1 MAYPAKPTGNDILPF
16 NTVFAQNNG
25 SKTAMTSNEILD
37 GYNNDGDIETALTSI
52 PDANRF
58 NMFWYQTHNTIKWIV
73 GYIEELY
80 RAKFDKTGGT
90 VTGNISMGSRK
101 ITTSYVPVDGTDLTN
116 KDYVDKAIAGGMWL
130 GEIKQLAYPRIPTLP
145 AGVEILPCDGRA
157 LSRTTYSSLFSLI
170 GTTFGAG
177 NGSTTFNIPDYRGV
191 VIRGWD
197 GGSGRDAG
205 RDFGTI
211 QQGGVP
217 QHSHELSGTTSD
229 QSNSHTHTRGTMN
242 IAGGIDAWTAHS
254 GASIGTRN
262 ATGAFFSTGYGR
274 IISRL
279 ETGAGSLG
287 IGFDASRSW
296 TGNTSGASQ
305 GHTHTLTGTT
315 TTVSNPQYQNIN
327 EVRMINANAYFYIR
341 VK

>member
-1 MAYPAKPTGNDILPF
+1 MVYPVKPSGNNILPF
-16 NTVFAQNNG
+16 DTIFADNND
-25 SKTAMTSNEILD
+25 SKIAMTSSEILD
-37 GYNNDGDIETALTSI
+37 GYNNDGDIETALTST

-80 RAKFDKTGGT
+80 NAKFDKTGGT
-90 VTGNISMGSRK
+90 ITGNISMGSRK
-101 ITTSYVPVDGTDLTN
+101 ITTSYTPVDGTDLTN

-130 GEIKQLAYPRIPTLP
+130 GEIKQLAYPSIPTLP
-145 AGVEILPCDGRA
+145 SGVEILPCDGRE

-170 GTTFGAG
+170 GVTFGAG

-197 GGSGRDAG
+197 GGSGRDPERA
-205 RDFGTI
+205 FGTI

-217 QHSHELSGTTSD
+217 QHSHQLTATTSD

-242 IAGGIDAWTAHS
+242 IVAGGGMWESYSQNDFS
-254 GASIGTRN
+254 GAFYRSPN
-262 ATGAFFSTGYGR
+262 KGYW
-274 IISRL
+274 
-279 ETGAGSLG
+279 GSNGDLDRDNYAML
-287 IGFDASRSW
+287 FDASRSW

-315 TTVSNPQYQNIN
+315 TTVDNPQYKSIN

>member
-1 MAYPAKPTGNDILPF
+1 MSYPIKPSGNDILPF
-16 NTVFAQNNG
+16 DTIFAENNS
-25 SKTAMTSNEILD
+25 SKTAMTSGEILD

-58 NMFWYQTHNTIKWIV
+58 NMFWYQAHNTIKWLV
-73 GYIEELY
+73 GYVEELFS
-80 RAKFDKTGGT
+80 AKFDKTGGII
-90 VTGNISMGSRK
+90 TGNISMGSRK
-101 ITTSYVPVDGTDLTN
+101 ITTSYIPVDGVDLTN
-116 KDYVDKAIAGGMWL
+116 KEYVDKAIAGGMWL

-205 RDFGTI
+205 RAFGTI

-229 QSNSHTHTRGTMN
+229 QSNSHTHDRGTMN
-242 IAGGIDAWTAHS
+242 ITGNFPLNSEQGYL
-254 GASIGTRN
+254 G
-262 ATGAFFSTGYGR
+262 GAFYRSTTGNKVGFGGYAQ
-274 IISRL
+274 
-279 ETGAGSLG
+279 TGC
-287 IGFDASRSW
+287 GFDASRSW